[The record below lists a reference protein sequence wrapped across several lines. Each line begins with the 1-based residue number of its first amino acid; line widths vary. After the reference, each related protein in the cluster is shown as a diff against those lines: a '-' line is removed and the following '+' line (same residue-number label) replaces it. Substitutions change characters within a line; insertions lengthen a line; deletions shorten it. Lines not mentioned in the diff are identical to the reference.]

1 MTTNTQQPTE
11 KQFTVPFKISI
22 PYSQVKALVKL
33 ALDDCYWID
42 AVRYNYSPAFYNK
55 GLSRSDI
62 PFLEGCAIT
71 IFYTNDGES
80 ISKDLNII
88 SIQSGLTAIA
98 SKYYSSFNSFV
109 SGEPNVAI
117 ADIFL
122 QCCLFGSI
130 IFN

>member
-1 MTTNTQQPTE
+1 MTTNPPQPTE

-33 ALDDCYWID
+33 ALDDCFWID
-42 AVRYNYSPAFYNK
+42 AVRYNYSEGFINK
-55 GLSRSDI
+55 GIGRADI
-62 PFLEGCAIT
+62 PFLEGCSIT
-71 IFYTNDGES
+71 IFYTENGES
-80 ISKDLNII
+80 VFKDLNLIT
-88 SIQSGLTAIA
+88 IQLGLASLA
-98 SKYYSSFNSFV
+98 SKYYSSFSSFV